1 MATAQLLGE
10 KLAARHK
17 AYLLPLGSVQ
27 LIANQRIVTF
37 DHCAT
42 SRALGISV
50 RGASNHPTAHPFARR
65 TYIRPHSDCDGIALE
80 RFAFL
85 LVDTLERD

>member
-27 LIANQRIVTF
+27 LIANQRIITS
-37 DHCAT
+37 DHYAT
-42 SRALGISV
+42 SRALGIRV
-50 RGASNHPTAHPFARR
+50 RGAEGRA
-65 TYIRPHSDCDGIALE
+65 G
-80 RFAFL
+80 
-85 LVDTLERD
+85 